1 MVRMP
6 TEELLWPGSRRAW
19 LGFSP
24 PAPLV
29 VGAYRADHRGHLVPA
44 SRRSDGG
51 DAILVPTSAK
61 AARRV
66 QSKPRRESQQR
77 AEWQGSEHG
86 PGGDER
92 TSHRLTP

>member
-1 MVRMP
+1 M
-6 TEELLWPGSRRAW
+6 A
-19 LGFSP
+19 SP
-24 PAPLV
+24 PAALV

-44 SRRSDGG
+44 SRQSDGG
-51 DAILVPTSAK
+51 DAILVPTTAK

-92 TSHRLTP
+92 TSHRLTPDVVG